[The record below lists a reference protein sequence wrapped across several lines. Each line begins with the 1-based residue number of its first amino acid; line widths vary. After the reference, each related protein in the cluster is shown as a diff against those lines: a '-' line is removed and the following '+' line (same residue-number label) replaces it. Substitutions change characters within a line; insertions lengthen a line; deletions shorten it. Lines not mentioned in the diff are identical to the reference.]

1 MFIGLNLKCTNDF
14 FRNYGKN
21 KKNNYGTEKDKIY
34 KEINKY
40 VGENNKIDGTQI
52 LNDWFPDLRSDVFIS
67 HSHNDLDLAIGL
79 GKWLEDEFGL
89 NVFID
94 SYVWGSAD
102 KLLEKIDKRYCYQ
115 DETGTYNYH
124 KRNFS
129 TSHVHAMLST
139 ALMNVIDKSECVIFL
154 NTENSI
160 DYSDSIINNNTNSP
174 WIYTELIISKLIRK
188 KKHSDYRPNGYLQKY
203 ENLNESLQIL
213 YRVDLEDFI
222 DITQEELLKWKFESS
237 KPLDDL
243 YKIIVS
249 KLVLLNE

>member
-1 MFIGLNLKCTNDF
+1 MPQDEEFDI
-14 FRNYGKN
+14 
-21 KKNNYGTEKDKIY
+21 
-34 KEINKY
+34 
-40 VGENNKIDGTQI
+40 
-52 LNDWFPDLRSDVFIS
+52 FIS
-67 HSHNDLDLAIGL
+67 HSHADVKYANKLADYIF
-79 GKWLEDEFGL
+79 KKFGL
-89 NVFID
+89 KCFID
-94 SYVWGSAD
+94 SNYWLNSVEDLQKPFD
-102 KLLEKIDKRYCYQ
+102 KKYKDSDCKLQYSDILA
-115 DETGTYNYH
+115 
-124 KRNFS
+124 S
-129 TSHVHAMLST
+129 TAHVHAMLST

-160 DYSDSIINNNTNSP
+160 DYSYSIINNNTNSP